1 MLDISIRVIIS
12 LCTRLPQRILV
23 DLGRSSQDPDAYF
36 ADNARARAALA
47 GLGSLCAATGDRV
60 LGVPSVAELLVSS
73 TSHPGGR
80 ETVAAGAPAL
90 AGALVAG
97 ITSTCALGQAPS
109 PAALL
114 LLARLLYP
122 GFGGGH
128 LSGYYALGAEELCR
142 LAETGLSRRRKHAGL
157 LQNHLS

>member
-1 MLDISIRVIIS
+1 M
-12 LCTRLPQRILV
+12 

-47 GLGSLCAATGDRV
+47 GLGSLCTATGRV
-60 LGVPSVAELLVSS
+60 LDVPSVAELLISS

-80 ETVAAGAPAL
+80 ETVAAGAPVL

-122 GFGGGH
+122 GFGGHLAGH
-128 LSGYYALGAEELCR
+128 HALGAEPLCR
-142 LAETGLSRRRKHAGL
+142 LAEGLVQLIQVPTHPTPPSSPSTSRPMVNITATRRMVP
-157 LQNHLS
+157 